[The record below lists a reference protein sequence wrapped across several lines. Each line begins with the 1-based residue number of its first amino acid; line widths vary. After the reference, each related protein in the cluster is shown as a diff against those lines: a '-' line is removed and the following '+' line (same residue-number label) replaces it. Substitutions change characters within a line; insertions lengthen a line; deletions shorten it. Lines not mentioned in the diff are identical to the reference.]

1 MNIVTEVII
10 TFLNILDYAI
20 LIRCI
25 LSWFPIG
32 RDNPLYKLLYNVTEP
47 ILAPVRKMVYNSPI
61 GGSMRML
68 DFSPIIAMLI
78 LSGIQNIVLSVLS

>member
-1 MNIVTEVII
+1 MNIIAEVLV

-20 LIRCI
+20 LFRCI

-32 RDNPLYKLLYNVTEP
+32 RDNPIYRLLHSITEP
-47 ILAPVRKMVYNSPI
+47 ILAPVRKWVYNSPI

-78 LSGIQNIVLSVLS
+78 ISGLQGAVISIFG

>member
-1 MNIVTEVII
+1 MSIISEVLV
-10 TFLNILDYAI
+10 TFLTILDYAI
-20 LIRCI
+20 LFRCI

-32 RDNPLYKLLYNVTEP
+32 RDNPVSRLLYSITEP
-47 ILAPVRKMVYNSPI
+47 ILGPVRKMIYNSPI

-78 LSGIQNIVLSVLS
+78 LSGIQGVIVNIFR

>member
-1 MNIVTEVII
+1 MGMVAEVLI

-32 RDNPLYKLLYNVTEP
+32 RDNPLYRLLYSITEP

-78 LSGIQNIVLSVLS
+78 LSGIQSIVISVMY